1 MAAESSS
8 GEGSAPSTPE
18 PAPDDRLGELQ
29 RRLDEALHTLD
40 AIQNGSVDAVVVNGP
55 RGAQLFTLESPDHPF
70 RTFVEGMQEGALTL
84 ASDGQILYANA
95 FFAGLVGRPTGE
107 VVGADLAAFV
117 GAAHR
122 GSVPLLVEQG
132 LHGTVKH
139 TLRLE
144 TPAGAVPVQITL
156 SPLAEGDFATCCA
169 VVVDLRE
176 REQAE
181 RARAA
186 REAAEEANAA
196 KDRFLAVLG
205 HELRSP
211 LNTVL
216 GWAQILGARTDL
228 DATVQKAVKTIE
240 RNARAQAQLIS
251 DLLDVSRIIAGKLHF
266 EFEVVDLKAIV
277 ANAVSSSRLTLDKP
291 IELVHNPVEGDA
303 HVLGDSTRLQQVAF
317 NLLGNAIKFTERGGR
332 IDVSVERTERY
343 VQLRV
348 KDTGIG
354 ITSEEIESIFE
365 LFQHSAF
372 SQRKGGLGLG
382 LSISKQIVQA
392 HGGQIEVYSPGPGL
406 GSTFTVR
413 LPIVTTS
420 LPSPAEDH
428 ALDAQLDRRRILV
441 IDDDADILELMR
453 YALEHRGA
461 QVDTV
466 QSAAA
471 ALDRLGVE
479 RYDVLISDL
488 GLPEKDGLQLLR
500 EVRARGHRPPELR
513 AVALTGYASE
523 ADTRLCMEA
532 GFELHLVK
540 PISPWEVA
548 RAITQM
554 LDAGPALG

>member
-1 MAAESSS
+1 MAAESSGA
-8 GEGSAPSTPE
+8 GETPAASAA
-18 PAPDDRLGELQ
+18 PALEQRLSDLQ

-55 RGAQLFTLESPDHPF
+55 RGTQLFTLESPDHPF

-84 ASDGQILYANA
+84 AGDGQILYANA
-95 FFAGLVGRPTGE
+95 FFAGLVGRPASE
-107 VVGADLAAFV
+107 VVGAELSGFVAAPQ
-117 GAAHR
+117 R
-122 GSVPLLVEQG
+122 GSVALLVEQG

-144 TPAGAVPVQITL
+144 TPSGAAPVQITL
-156 SPLAEGDFATCCA
+156 SPLTQGDFPTCCA

-216 GWAQILGARTDL
+216 GWAQILGARNDL
-228 DATVQKAVKTIE
+228 DATVQKALKTIE

-266 EFEVVDLKAIV
+266 DFEVVDLKAIV
-277 ANAVSSSRLTLDKP
+277 ANAVSASRLTLDKP
-291 IELVHNPVEGDA
+291 IELVHTALEGDA

-332 IDVSVERTERY
+332 IEVAVERTERY

-348 KDTGIG
+348 KDSGVGIA
-354 ITSEEIESIFE
+354 SDEIESIFE

-392 HGGQIEVYSPGPGL
+392 HGGQIEVYSPGPGQ

-413 LPIVTTS
+413 LPIVTSS

-428 ALDAQLDRRRILV
+428 ALDAQLHRRRILV

-548 RAITQM
+548 RAITQL
-554 LDAGPALG
+554 LDDVSTPA

>member
-1 MAAESSS
+1 
-8 GEGSAPSTPE
+8 
-18 PAPDDRLGELQ
+18 LKELQ

-95 FFAGLVGRPTGE
+95 FFASLVGRPAGE
-107 VVGADLAAFV
+107 VVGAEL
-117 GAAHR
+117 GALVASAHR

-144 TPAGAVPVQITL
+144 TPAGTVPVQITL
-156 SPLAEGDFATCCA
+156 SPLAQGEFPTCCA

-216 GWAQILGARTDL
+216 GWAQILGTRTDL
-228 DATVQKAVKTIE
+228 DATVQKAIKTIE

-277 ANAVSSSRLTLDKP
+277 ANAVSASRLTLDKQ
-291 IELVHNPVEGDA
+291 IEVVYGAHEGDA
-303 HVLGDSTRLQQVAF
+303 HVLGDSTRLQQVAS

-332 IDVSVERTERY
+332 IEVTLERTDRY

-354 ITSEEIESIFE
+354 IASEEIESIFE
-365 LFQHSAF
+365 LFSTAR
-372 SQRKGGLGLG
+372 SVSEK
-382 LSISKQIVQA
+382 A
-392 HGGQIEVYSPGPGL
+392 
-406 GSTFTVR
+406 GS
-413 LPIVTTS
+413 
-420 LPSPAEDH
+420 
-428 ALDAQLDRRRILV
+428 
-441 IDDDADILELMR
+441 
-453 YALEHRGA
+453 GW
-461 QVDTV
+461 
-466 QSAAA
+466 
-471 ALDRLGVE
+471 G
-479 RYDVLISDL
+479 
-488 GLPEKDGLQLLR
+488 
-500 EVRARGHRPPELR
+500 
-513 AVALTGYASE
+513 
-523 ADTRLCMEA
+523 
-532 GFELHLVK
+532 
-540 PISPWEVA
+540 
-548 RAITQM
+548 
-554 LDAGPALG
+554 